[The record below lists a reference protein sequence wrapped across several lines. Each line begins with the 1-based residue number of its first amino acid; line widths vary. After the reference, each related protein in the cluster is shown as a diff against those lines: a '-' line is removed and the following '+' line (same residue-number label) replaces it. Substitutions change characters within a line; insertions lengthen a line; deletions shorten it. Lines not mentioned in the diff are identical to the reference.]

1 MSQASQ
7 ASNAKL
13 QKAIAAISIKDVSFE
28 SFSST
33 LLNEFDP
40 QFDSRADS
48 LAYQTRV
55 NVAGFEV
62 IETRYE
68 TDNDNSSNTED
79 NPEPE
84 YALRVSVSL
93 GIRLGEAGKLT
104 RNNTDPAAVALIE
117 SKMLAYYD
125 INDNNIIEDQDAIE
139 EFVLQNAA
147 FHVWPYWREFVSS
160 SLQRLSLKKITLPF
174 MKKAQNNSAKSVEAI
189 SK

>member
-1 MSQASQ
+1 MSRASQ

-13 QKAIAAISIKDVSFE
+13 QRAIAAISIKDVSFE

-33 LLNEFDP
+33 LLNDFDP
-40 QFDSRADS
+40 QFDNRADS

-55 NVAGFEV
+55 NIAGFDV

-68 TDNDNSSNTED
+68 ADNEDASNIEIKA
-79 NPEPE
+79 EPE

-104 RNNTDPAAVALIE
+104 RHNTDPAAVALIE
-117 SKMLAYYD
+117 STMLAHYE

-160 SLQRLSLKKITLPF
+160 SLQRLNLKKITLPF
-174 MKKAQNNSAKSVEAI
+174 MKKAQNTRTKSSEAL